1 VREVPV
7 VVAHHSDAR
16 VDHHETYQFQINKEV
31 IETQEP
37 PLPRSEPSLS
47 SSSRVTA
54 VPADHGATIGERESS
69 RGQLLLEEPR
79 GALLTCAE
87 IGALLADRE
96 EAAST
101 KGRPSAAAAAR
112 DGCGACADAV
122 AGGVTCAGGG
132 ARGGSD
138 SGATTALAP
147 APSPMRRLPEAPV
160 GFGFEDD
167 DGAKTLAPTPASH
180 RPPPLPT
187 SMQRGIPIIIITPWL
202 GSAAPSLAPTTA
214 PRPGS
219 GDDVDG
225 GNHRDGREGP
235 SPLPIG
241 NHDDGNDD
249 DSNADDGNGDDDDSL
264 VIAVDRGM
272 VRRHLLRRPP
282 PRGKISS
289 GVMRPSDDV
298 CWRLLTS
305 SLLHR

>member
-1 VREVPV
+1 MLEVPV

-16 VDHHETYQFQINKEV
+16 VDRHETDQFQINKDV

-37 PLPRSEPSLS
+37 PRPRSEPSLLS
-47 SSSRVTA
+47 SSCVTA
-54 VPADHGATIGERESS
+54 VPADHGATIGERDSS

-87 IGALLADRE
+87 IDALRADRE

-101 KGRPSAAAAAR
+101 KGRSSAAAAAR
-112 DGCGACADAV
+112 DGCGACADAA

-132 ARGGSD
+132 ARGGGD

-147 APSPMRRLPEAPV
+147 APSPTRRLPEAPV
-160 GFGFEDD
+160 GFGFDDD
-167 DGAKTLAPTPASH
+167 DGSTTLAPTPASH

-202 GSAAPSLAPTTA
+202 GSAAPSPAPTTVA
-214 PRPGS
+214 I
-219 GDDVDG
+219 VA
-225 GNHRDGREGP
+225 REGP

-249 DSNADDGNGDDDDSL
+249 DGNADDGNGDDDGSL

-272 VRRHLLRRPP
+272 VRRHLLRPPP
-282 PRGKISS
+282 PRGKVSS
-289 GVMRPSDDV
+289 GVMERPSADV